1 MLHFIRELFKICQL
15 QRKSNL
21 AMVKQGADIDMR
33 HLAAKR
39 LHSNYRSPGG
49 VARPVRAVRFGACT
63 VFAGLFI
70 ARPAGVIPWQAIAV
84 DPKGA
89 NAVAKATGL
98 ISKLQHQR
106 AMRRPW
112 PGLDSKYRSLIHS

>member
-1 MLHFIRELFKICQL
+1 MDHVAGGLLLITGTELHLFLRYLPMLHFIRELFKICQL

-49 VARPVRAVRFGACT
+49 VARPVRAVRRLLHRRTCRRDP
-63 VFAGLFI
+63 VAG
-70 ARPAGVIPWQAIAV
+70 G
-84 DPKGA
+84 
-89 NAVAKATGL
+89 
-98 ISKLQHQR
+98 S
-106 AMRRPW
+106 RRPQ
-112 PGLDSKYRSLIHS
+112 GSERSG